1 MVVWQGLGI
10 LVPFVVIVTM
20 AAVQGLA
27 DLVMGGGFYSHHA
40 ATQVTAALLAAVLVT
55 ALGLYLRGKGGRVV
69 IDKETGREIVLRRR
83 HTLFFI
89 PIEYWGLV
97 VLVLGAFVTFGK

>member
-20 AAVQGLA
+20 AAVQWLA
-27 DLVMGGGFYSHHA
+27 DLMMGGGFYSHHT
-40 ATQVTAALLAAVLVT
+40 ATQVTAALLAAVFVT

-69 IDKETGREIVLRRR
+69 VDKETGREIVLRRR

-97 VLVLGAFVTFGK
+97 VVVLGAFVTFSK

>member
-1 MVVWQGLGI
+1 M
-10 LVPFVVIVTM
+10 
-20 AAVQGLA
+20 
-27 DLVMGGGFYSHHA
+27 
-40 ATQVTAALLAAVLVT
+40 VT

-69 IDKETGREIVLRRR
+69 VDKQTGREIVLRRR

-97 VLVLGAFVTFGK
+97 VVVLGAFVTFSK